1 MARTTLTAARVT
13 ALRARKSAYDT
24 RDSKLTG
31 FGVRVLPSG
40 RKRFFIHCQHRGERV
55 WRIVGDANSMSVG
68 EARRR
73 AEELLAAI
81 RRGEDAPPRSG
92 ETLFEVVAETVFE
105 RYQRVWKVGTLE
117 VNRGYLRNQI
127 LPCFSG
133 RPVADIDSWEV
144 RNWFASL
151 RATPVAADRSMP
163 VLSVIMRE
171 AEAMGLRPEGSNPC
185 RGIRRY
191 RRKGR
196 VRFLSDDEIR
206 RLAAALS
213 AHAERKPLQVAA
225 VRLLLMTGCRK
236 SEILTL
242 RWSDYREGRLFL
254 CDRKTGARKVPLNS
268 QARSILERQ
277 PRDASPF
284 VFPSPRNPGR
294 PYSDN
299 LALWYRVRREADIED
314 VRLHDLRHT
323 HASHAVMNGVP
334 VPVVSRMLGHSNV
347 CMTLRYAHLDDR
359 EIEAAAER
367 IGRTVAAI
375 MDMDE

>member
-1 MARTTLTAARVT
+1 MARITLTAARVT
-13 ALRARKSAYDT
+13 ALRPRKSAYDT

-40 RKRFFIHCQHRGERV
+40 RIRFFVHCQHRGERI
-55 WRIVGDANSMSVG
+55 WKIVGDANSMTIA
-68 EARRR
+68 EARSR
-73 AEELLAAI
+73 AGAILTAI
-81 RRGEDAPPRSG
+81 RRGEDAPRDPR
-92 ETLFEVVAETVFE
+92 ETLFEAVAETVFQ
-105 RYQRVWKVGTLE
+105 RYQRVWKAGTLN

-133 RPVADIDSWEV
+133 RPVADIDSREV

-196 VRFLSDDEIR
+196 ERFLSDDEIR
-206 RLAAALS
+206 RLSAALS

-225 VRLLLMTGCRK
+225 IRLLLLTGCRK
-236 SEILTL
+236 SEIVTL

-254 CDRKTGARKVPLNS
+254 RDSKTGPRTVWLSSSARKVLDG
-268 QARSILERQ
+268 IERTG
-277 PRDASPF
+277 RW
-284 VFPSPRNPGR
+284 VFPAPRTGGPSGR
-294 PYSDN
+294 GWLDPFWFTIR
-299 LALWYRVRREADIED
+299 AEADLND

-323 HASHAVMNGVP
+323 HASIALRQGETVLAIG
-334 VPVVSRMLGHSNV
+334 RLLGHRSAKT
-347 CMTLRYAHLDDR
+347 TLKYTHAADAMVLD
-359 EIEAAAER
+359 AAE
-367 IGRTVAAI
+367 TVGAI
-375 MDMDE
+375 LER

>member
-1 MARTTLTAARVT
+1 MSRITLTAARVT
-13 ALRARKSAYDT
+13 ALRPRKSAYDT

-31 FGVRVLPSG
+31 FGIRVLPSG
-40 RKRFFIHCQHRGERV
+40 SKRFFIHCQHRGERV
-55 WRIVGDANSMSVG
+55 WRVVGDANSMSVG

-73 AEELLAAI
+73 ADEMLAAI
-81 RRGEDAPPRSG
+81 RRGEDAPPHPG
-92 ETLFEVVAETVFE
+92 ETLFETAAEIVFE
-105 RYQRVWKVGTLE
+105 RHQRIWKVRTLE

-133 RPVADIDSWEV
+133 RPIADIDSREV

-196 VRFLSDDEIR
+196 ERFLSDDELR
-206 RLAAALS
+206 RLSSALS
-213 AHAERKPLQVAA
+213 AHAERKPLQIAA
-225 VRLLLMTGCRK
+225 VRLLLLTGCRK

-254 CDRKTGARKVPLNS
+254 RDSKTGPRTVWLSGPARKVLDG
-268 QARSILERQ
+268 IERTG
-277 PRDASPF
+277 RW
-284 VFPSPRNPGR
+284 VFPAPRTGGPSGR
-294 PYSDN
+294 SWLDPFWS
-299 LALWYRVRREADIED
+299 AIRAEAELCD

-323 HASHAVMNGVP
+323 HASIALRQGETVLAIG
-334 VPVVSRMLGHSNV
+334 RLLGHRNAET
-347 CMTLRYAHLDDR
+347 TLKYTHAADAMVLD
-359 EIEAAAER
+359 AAE
-367 IGRTVAAI
+367 TVGAI
-375 MDMDE
+375 LER